1 MASNSLKAT
10 GREIV
15 AASPTI
21 TAGITTA
28 IGIFI
33 GRAMITTADATG
45 RRMRR
50 GFTSSYFQGLEVG
63 IR

>member
-1 MASNSLKAT
+1 MASNSLKAI
-10 GREIV
+10 GKEIV

-33 GRAMITTADATG
+33 GRAKTTTNATG

-50 GFTSSYFQGLEVG
+50 GYILGS
-63 IR
+63 